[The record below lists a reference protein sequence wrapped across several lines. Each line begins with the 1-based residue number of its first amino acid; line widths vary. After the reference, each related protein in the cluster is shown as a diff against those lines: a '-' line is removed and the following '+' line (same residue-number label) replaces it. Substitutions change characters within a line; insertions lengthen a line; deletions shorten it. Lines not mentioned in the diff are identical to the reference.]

1 MGRTLIETVMGT
13 VVIAIAAVFLVFAY
27 VSADLQPVRGLS
39 FNAKFASIGGLRP
52 GSDVRIG
59 GVKVGSVTNQSIDPK
74 DYRAQVTFTVQHGI
88 TLPSDTV
95 ATITSDGLLGG
106 KYLRLK
112 VGTAADKLEPGGT
125 LAKTVD
131 ALALEE
137 LLSRAIFLLTEEP
150 KETKPDAPETKPDD
164 TKPAPKP
171 Q

>member
-13 VVIAIAAVFLVFAY
+13 VVILIAGFFLVFAY
-27 VSADLQPVRGLS
+27 LSADLQPVRGHTFS
-39 FNAKFASIGGLRP
+39 AKFASIGGLRP

-59 GVKVGSVTNQSIDPK
+59 GVKVGSVTGESIDPK
-74 DYRAQVTFTVQHGI
+74 DYRAKITFTVQNGI
-88 TLPSDTV
+88 NLPADTV
-95 ATITSDGLLGG
+95 ASITSDGLLGG

-112 VGTAADKLEPGGT
+112 IGHDKKMLKPGAT
-125 LAKTVD
+125 LSHTKD

-150 KETKPDAPETKPDD
+150 KKEEPKKKEE
-164 TKPAPKP
+164 APKP

>member
-27 VSADLQPVRGLS
+27 ISADLQPVRGHA

-59 GVKVGSVTNQSIDPK
+59 GVKVGSVTRQTIDPK
-74 DYRAQVTFTVQHGI
+74 DYRATVTFTVKNDI
-88 TLPSDTV
+88 KLPADTV

-112 VGTAADKLEPGGT
+112 IGTAKDKLKPGAT
-125 LAKTVD
+125 LENTRD

-150 KETKPDAPETKPDD
+150 AKQPNQPDNKTEAPL
-164 TKPAPKP
+164 PK
-171 Q
+171 

>member
-13 VVIAIAAVFLVFAY
+13 VVIAIAAFFLVFAY
-27 VSADLQPVRGLS
+27 LSADLQPVRGHA
-39 FNAKFASIGGLRP
+39 FTAKFASIGGLRP

-59 GVKVGSVTNQSIDPK
+59 GVKVGSVTSQSIDPE
-74 DYRAQVTFTVQHGI
+74 DYRARVTFTVQDGI
-88 TLPSDTV
+88 RLPADTV
-95 ATITSDGLLGG
+95 ASVTSDGLLGG

-112 VGTAADKLEPGGT
+112 IGKAQDMLDPGAT
-125 LAKTVD
+125 LAKTQD

-150 KETKPDAPETKPDD
+150 QDKKAGDDKE
-164 TKPAPKP
+164 APKP